1 MMEGKLLLLARED
14 QVDLDFNM
22 VSFMWIQ
29 PDVPIQNFRIPFFLQ
44 LTFRWEAWW
53 DWYDQQIKSPN
64 VVEEL
69 LWLP

>member
-1 MMEGKLLLLARED
+1 MEGKLLLLARD

-44 LTFRWEAWW
+44 LTFTWEA
-53 DWYDQQIKSPN
+53 Y
-64 VVEEL
+64 
-69 LWLP
+69 

>member
-44 LTFRWEAWW
+44 LTFTWEA
-53 DWYDQQIKSPN
+53 
-64 VVEEL
+64 
-69 LWLP
+69 